1 MGVLAALGSAL
12 CYGVADFTGGL
23 LSRRV
28 YFGVVAL
35 AGQAG
40 GLVLALVTAP
50 LLSKGV
56 PGIAELAW
64 GAASGVGTGI
74 GMIFLYRGMSRGS
87 MSVVVPVSAVT
98 GVALPVLVGVL
109 LLGDRPQPLP
119 WLGLAVA
126 IPALWLVSRTG
137 DSNHEGVGTA
147 ASSDGLIA
155 GCGIALQYL
164 ALAQAGGGIWAVAAG
179 RLAAVIALLP
189 LAVSVRR
196 CPRTAKWHMAGAV
209 ATGMTAALALIL
221 YSQAVQQQL
230 TVIAVALSSFYPA
243 IPVLLGITLLR
254 ERLGRTQVTGLVTAG
269 VAIALLALG

>member
-196 CPRTAKWHMAGAV
+196 RPRAAKWHMAGAV

>member
-1 MGVLAALGSAL
+1 MGVLAALGSAI

-23 LSRRV
+23 LSRRA
-28 YFGVVAL
+28 YFVVVAL

-56 PGIAELAW
+56 PDVAELAW

-87 MSVVVPVSAVT
+87 MSLVVPVSAVT

-109 LLGDRPQPLP
+109 LLGDRPQALS
-119 WLGLAVA
+119 WFGLTVAV
-126 IPALWLVSRTG
+126 PALWLVSRTG
-137 DSNHEGVGTA
+137 DGNREGLGSA

-164 ALAQAGGGIWAVAAG
+164 ALVQAGGGIWPVAAG
-179 RLAAVIALLP
+179 RLAAVITLLP
-189 LAVSVRR
+189 LAAPTRKR
-196 CPRTAKWHMAGAV
+196 PRITTRNLVGAV

-221 YSQAVQQQL
+221 YSQAVRQQL

-254 ERLGRTQVTGLVTAG
+254 ERLGRIQVTGLVAAG

>member
-1 MGVLAALGSAL
+1 MGVLAALGSAV

-23 LSRRV
+23 LSRRAHFV
-28 YFGVVAL
+28 GVAL

-40 GLVLALVTAP
+40 GLILALVMAP

-56 PGIAELAW
+56 PDVAGLAW
-64 GAASGVGTGI
+64 GAASGVGTAM
-74 GMIFLYRGMSRGS
+74 GMVCLYRGMSRGS

-119 WLGLAVA
+119 WFGLAVA

-137 DSNHEGVGTA
+137 DGNREGAGTA
-147 ASSDGLIA
+147 ASSDGLLA

-164 ALAQAGGGIWAVAAG
+164 ALAQAGGGIWPVAAG
-179 RLAAVIALLP
+179 RFAAVIALLP
-189 LAVSVRR
+189 LVVSARR
-196 CPRTAKWHMAGAV
+196 RLRITKWSMVGAM

-230 TVIAVALSSFYPA
+230 AVIAVALSSFYPA

-254 ERLGRTQVTGLVTAG
+254 ERLGGVQVTGLIAAG

>member
-28 YFGVVAL
+28 YFVVVAL

-179 RLAAVIALLP
+179 RFAAVLALLP
-189 LAVSVRR
+189 LAVSARR
-196 CPRTAKWHMAGAV
+196 RPRTGKWHMAGAV

-243 IPVLLGITLLR
+243 IPVLLGITLLG
-254 ERLGRTQVTGLVTAG
+254 ERLGRMQVTGLATAG